1 MSIVRSNGT
10 LVESDFTSNDTI
22 SCPAGMG
29 SFFICRMK
37 SFVILMLC
45 SDSLNGDS
53 TFDRCFDNS
62 YVAVLMFDVMGFI
75 GRSSILPLAGNLCN
89 FAVP

>member
-10 LVESDFTSNDTI
+10 LVKNDFMSNDTI
-22 SCPAGMG
+22 SYPADIN

-37 SFVILMLC
+37 SFILLMLC

-53 TFDRCFDNS
+53 TFDRCFANW
-62 YVAVLMFDVMGFI
+62 YVAVLMFDTMGPI
-75 GRSSILPLAGNLCN
+75 GRSSILPLTGN
-89 FAVP
+89 